1 MDNLSWVPQTGP
13 MLSTATRR
21 IRDRFTIV
29 RQLGGGGM
37 GVVYEAIDQSNGR
50 HVALKTM
57 RAPSGD
63 ALLRFK
69 QEFRALQDIHHP
81 NLITLGDLF
90 EEAGQWWFSMELVRG
105 VNFLAHV
112 RPVSIREPQDSQIG
126 LGETAPQPVMNPV
139 AVRIAPAESPDNKPG
154 PLASSASFDET
165 RLRSALQQLIDGLH
179 ALHAAHKVHR
189 DIKPDNALVTADGRV
204 TILDFGLIGEAQQLE
219 SAVLGTVAYMA
230 PEQAAGRPVGPAAD
244 WYSVGVLL
252 YEALTGRLPFEGKP
266 LEILADKQS
275 RVPPAPSSLVPQLPL
290 DLDGLCVDLL
300 RIEPNER
307 PDFDAIRR
315 RLTPSAPPQS
325 EVEYSGGFF
334 IGRHQEM
341 ETLSRALAE
350 TRNGQARTVLL
361 HGESGVGK
369 SAAMRRFADQASE
382 QTAGLVVL
390 AGRCYEHES
399 VPFKAIDG
407 VIDQLA
413 RTLKRWPRSTVE
425 ALLPR
430 RAAVLLTAFPVLGLV
445 PALAEIPAGPG
456 TMAADPQE
464 QRSRVF
470 TALRELLGRMAERQ
484 PLLLLID
491 DLQWTDADS
500 LALLAGVMSPPDE
513 PSLLLICT
521 LRTGTPALRGTWV
534 DPGRP
539 SSRVQHVHLQQ
550 LSKEEA
556 LILAQ
561 QMAGS
566 RGIPEAGRLQ
576 RLVDEAGGH
585 PLFIQ
590 ELVRHTLSHQK
601 EESPRLDDALW
612 ARIGELPE
620 AAQELLR
627 LCAVMGSPLPMNI
640 AIQAGKLQPDE
651 VERSLARLR
660 SAYLL
665 RASLHGHGPTSS
677 APEFQAVEPY
687 HDRVREV
694 VVERLSPGR
703 QRDFHLRLA
712 EALTATSASDFE
724 AIAYHFDSAGL
735 PERAGPYALQAAEK
749 LVQVLAFERAA
760 RFYGQALK
768 WLRPEDERRREL
780 LIKQAEALIN
790 AGHGYEAAG
799 LLIEA
804 APGADPQQASALRRR
819 AGEQFLFSGYYQQG
833 ITLTQKAFKDLG
845 LYLFTS
851 LWSLLISLL
860 FHQLWLA
867 LRGVGFRIRA
877 AKECSAKELGQIE
890 LLRSC
895 ARGMGSV
902 HLLMGAESSTRWLLT
917 ALRVGEPSRV
927 AVALASRAVSI
938 SIIGAEKNWLHGQR
952 LMTTA
957 DALSLS
963 LEEPL
968 THATLT
974 TQKGYIHHCAG
985 NWLKAASFLAE
996 AEDLLLSRCVG
1007 ITMELAI
1014 LRAMNLSNAYYLG
1027 ELSSI
1032 ESRLQHYL
1040 QDADTRSDRFFAAF
1054 LASSIL
1060 PIVHLMHDRA
1070 EDSWREA
1077 TARIDQ
1083 MQAPTFGHFHICV
1096 ISWKVNSLLYEGRA
1110 DAAHKTRSQE
1120 MPSDAKSVFK
1130 YAQLFR
1136 IIDNDLCA
1144 RCALACAQDASG
1156 SSPSLLRQARK
1167 YVRALERERL
1177 LWADALACNLRAA
1190 TAHLQ
1195 GHLDEAANG
1204 WERAAQLFEGADM
1217 RAHAAVARRRQGQVI
1232 GGDAGRA
1239 LVSAAER
1246 FMLKEGIKSP
1256 ARWTAMLAPAK
1267 LD

>member
-1 MDNLSWVPQTGP
+1 
-13 MLSTATRR
+13 MLSMATRC

-37 GVVYEAIDQSNGR
+37 GIVYEAIDQSNGR

-57 RAPSGD
+57 RAQGGD

-81 NLITLGDLF
+81 NLITLGDLI

-112 RPVSIREPQDSQIG
+112 RPVSVREPQASQIG
-126 LGETAPQPVMNPV
+126 LGETAPQLAMTPIAAKV
-139 AVRIAPAESPDNKPG
+139 APTQRRENKPG
-154 PLASSASFDET
+154 EQEHSQHLGALPLTSSPSFDET
-165 RLRSALQQLIDGLH
+165 RLRAALQQLTDGLH
-179 ALHAAHKVHR
+179 ALHVAHKVHR
-189 DIKPDNALVTADGRV
+189 DIKPDNALVTAQGRV
-204 TILDFGLIGEAQQLE
+204 AILDFGLIGEEQQLE
-219 SAVLGTVAYMA
+219 SGVLGTVAYMA
-230 PEQAAGRPVGPAAD
+230 PEQAAGKPVGPAAD

-252 YEALTGRLPFEGKP
+252 YESLTGRLPFEGKP
-266 LEILADKQS
+266 LEILADKQT
-275 RVPPAPSSLVPQLPL
+275 RVPPAPSSLVPQLPP

-300 RIEPNER
+300 RTEPSER
-307 PDFDAIRR
+307 PDFAEIRR
-315 RLTPSAPPQS
+315 RLTPAASLQS
-325 EVEYSGGFF
+325 EVEQSGGLF

-341 ETLSRALAE
+341 EALYRALAQ

-369 SAAMRRFADQASE
+369 SATMRRFADQALE
-382 QTAGLVVL
+382 RTAGLVVL

-407 VIDQLA
+407 LIDQLA
-413 RTLKRWPRSTVE
+413 RILKRWPRSTVE

-484 PLLLLID
+484 PLLLLVD

-513 PSLLLICT
+513 PALLLICT
-521 LRTGTPALRGTWV
+521 LRTGTPVLRGTWV
-534 DPGRP
+534 DPERT
-539 SSRVQHVHLQQ
+539 STKVQHLYLQQ
-550 LSKEEA
+550 LAKEEA

-566 RGIPEAGRLQ
+566 RGIPESERLQ
-576 RLVDEAGGH
+576 RLVEETGGH

-590 ELVRHTLSHQK
+590 ELVRHTLSHQDDG
-601 EESPRLDDALW
+601 SPRLEDALW
-612 ARIGELPE
+612 ARIGALPE

-627 LCAVMGSPLPMNI
+627 LCAVMGSPLPINL
-640 AIQAGKLQPDE
+640 AIQASSQQPDE
-651 VERSLARLR
+651 VERSIARLR
-660 SAYLL
+660 SANLL
-665 RASLHGHGPTSS
+665 RASLHGRGNDPS
-677 APEFQAVEPY
+677 AGGAQAVEPY

-694 VVERLSPGR
+694 VVERLPPASR
-703 QRDFHLRLA
+703 REVHLRLA
-712 EALTATSASDFE
+712 EALATAPASDPE
-724 AIAYHFDSAGL
+724 ASAYHFDAAGL

-768 WLRPEDERRREL
+768 WLKPDDERRREF

-799 LLIEA
+799 RLIEA

-833 ITLTQKAFKDLG
+833 ITLTQRAFKDLG
-845 LYLFTS
+845 LSLYTS
-851 LWSLLISLL
+851 LWSLLLSLL
-860 FHQLWLA
+860 FHQLWLG
-867 LRGVGFRIRA
+867 LRGIGFRLRA
-877 AKECSAKELGQIE
+877 AKDCSPKELGQID

-902 HLLMGAESSTRWLLT
+902 HLLMGAEASARWLLT

-927 AVALASRAVSI
+927 AVALASRAVSV
-938 SIIGAEKNWLHGQR
+938 SIIGDKKNWQLGQQ

-957 DALSLS
+957 DTLALSL
-963 LEEPL
+963 EDPL
-968 THATLT
+968 AHATLI

-985 NWLKAASFLAE
+985 NWHKAASFLAE
-996 AEDLLLSRCVG
+996 AENLLLSRCTG

-1014 LRAMNLSNAYYLG
+1014 LRSMSLANDYYLG

-1032 ESRLQHYL
+1032 EPRLQHYL
-1040 QDADTRSDRFFAAF
+1040 QDADTRSDRLYSAF

-1070 EDSWREA
+1070 EDSWRESM
-1077 TARIDQ
+1077 ARIDQ
-1083 MQAPTFGHFHICV
+1083 MQAPTFGHFHICI
-1096 ISWKVNSLLYEGRA
+1096 ISWKANSLLYEGRA
-1110 DAAHKTRSQE
+1110 DAAYKTRSQE
-1120 MPSDAKSVFK
+1120 MPRDAKSVFN

-1136 IIDNDLCA
+1136 IVDNDLCA
-1144 RCALACAQDASG
+1144 RCALACALGAEASRANV
-1156 SSPSLLRQARK
+1156 LAQAWK
-1167 YVRALERERL
+1167 HVRSLERERL
-1177 LWADALACNLRAA
+1177 FWADALACNLRAA
-1190 TAHLQ
+1190 IAHLQ
-1195 GHLDEAANG
+1195 GDLDAAATG
-1204 WERAAQLFEGADM
+1204 WERAAHLFERAEM
-1217 RAHAAVARRRQGQVI
+1217 RAYAAVSRRRQGQVV
-1232 GGDAGRA
+1232 GGDAGRT
-1239 LVSAAER
+1239 LVAAAEE
-1246 FMLKEGIKSP
+1246 FMSKEGIRNP
-1256 ARWTAMLAPAK
+1256 ARWAAMLAPAK

>member
-1 MDNLSWVPQTGP
+1 
-13 MLSTATRR
+13 MLSMATRC

-57 RAPSGD
+57 RAQSGD

-81 NLITLGDLF
+81 NLITLGDLL

-112 RPVSIREPQDSQIG
+112 RPVLSREPQNSQIG
-126 LGETAPQPVMNPV
+126 FGETAPQPAAAPV
-139 AVRIAPAESPDNKPG
+139 EVKAEPTERSENKPDAAVH
-154 PLASSASFDET
+154 PRQFSADPPGAHPSFAET
-165 RLRSALQQLIDGLH
+165 RLRAALQQLIDGLH
-179 ALHAAHKVHR
+179 ALHVAHKVHR
-189 DIKPDNALVTADGRV
+189 DIKPDNALVTEQGRV
-204 TILDFGLIGEAQQLE
+204 VILDFGLIGEAQQLE
-219 SAVLGTVAYMA
+219 SAVIGTIAYMA

-252 YEALTGRLPFEGKP
+252 YEALTGRLPFKGKA

-275 RVPPAPSSLVPQLPL
+275 RVPPAPSRLVPQLPP
-290 DLDGLCVDLL
+290 DLDKLCMDLL
-300 RIEPNER
+300 RTEPSER
-307 PDFDAIRR
+307 PDFAEIRR
-315 RLTPSAPPQS
+315 RLTPAAPPQS
-325 EVEYSGGFF
+325 EVEPSGGFF

-341 ETLSRALAE
+341 ETLSRTLTE
-350 TRNGQARTVLL
+350 TRSGQARTVLL

-369 SAAMRRFADQASE
+369 SAAMRRFADQAAE
-382 QTAGLVVL
+382 RTAGLIVL

-407 VIDQLA
+407 LIDQLA
-413 RTLKRWPRSTVE
+413 RTLKRWPRATVE

-521 LRTGTPALRGTWV
+521 LRTGTQVLRGTWV
-534 DPGRP
+534 DPARP
-539 SSRVQHVHLQQ
+539 SSRVQHLHLQH

-556 LILAQ
+556 LHLAQ

-576 RLVDEAGGH
+576 RLVEEAGGH

-590 ELVRHTLSHQK
+590 ELVRHTISHQAD
-601 EESPRLDDALW
+601 ESPRLDDALW

-627 LCAVMGSPLPMNI
+627 LCAVMGSPLPTNI
-640 AIQAGKLQPDE
+640 AVQASALAPDE

-665 RASLHGHGPTSS
+665 RASLSGRDHDSS
-677 APEFQAVEPY
+677 APESQSVEPY
-687 HDRVREV
+687 HDRVREL
-694 VVERLSPGR
+694 VVERLSPER
-703 QRDFHLRLA
+703 RRDFHQRLA
-712 EALTATSASDFE
+712 EALTATLASDPE
-724 AIAYHFDSAGL
+724 AIAYHFDGAGL

-768 WLRPEDERRREL
+768 WLKPEDARRREF

-790 AGHGYEAAG
+790 AGHGYEAAER
-799 LLIEA
+799 LIEA
-804 APGADPQQASALRRR
+804 ANGADAQQASALRRR

-833 ITLTQKAFKDLG
+833 ITLTQRAFKDLG
-845 LYLFTS
+845 LHLFTS
-851 LWSLLISLL
+851 LWSLLVSLL

-877 AKECSAKELGQIE
+877 AQDCSAKELGQIE

-902 HLLMGAESSTRWLLT
+902 HLLMGGEASTRWLLT

-938 SIIGAEKNWLHGQR
+938 SIIGNEKNWLLGQR
-952 LMTTA
+952 LMATA
-957 DALSLS
+957 DTLTLSLQD
-963 LEEPL
+963 PL
-968 THATLT
+968 AHATLI

-985 NWLKAASFLAE
+985 NWRQAASFLTE
-996 AEDLLLSRCVG
+996 AENLLLSRCVG

-1014 LRAMNLSNAYYLG
+1014 LRSMNLSNSYYLG
-1027 ELSSI
+1027 EVGSI
-1032 ESRLQHYL
+1032 EPRAQHYL
-1040 QDADTRSDRFFAAF
+1040 QDADTRSDRFYGAF

-1060 PIVHLMHDRA
+1060 PIVHLIHDRA

-1077 TARIDQ
+1077 TARIEK
-1083 MQAPTFGHFHICV
+1083 MKAPTFGHFHICL
-1096 ISWKVNSLLYEGRA
+1096 ISWKANSFLYEGRA
-1110 DAAHKTRSQE
+1110 DVAYKVRFQE
-1120 MPSDAKSVFK
+1120 MPSDAKSVFR

-1136 IIDNDLCA
+1136 IVDHDLCA

-1156 SSPSLLRQARK
+1156 SRSSLLRQARNHI
-1167 YVRALERERL
+1167 RALERERL
-1177 LWADALACNLRAA
+1177 PWADALACNLDA
-1190 TAHLQ
+1190 TVAHLQ
-1195 GHLDEAANG
+1195 GNPDEAANG
-1204 WERAAQLFEGADM
+1204 WGRSAQLFETADM
-1217 RAHAAVARRRQGQVI
+1217 KFHAAIARCRQGQVV
-1232 GGDAGRA
+1232 GGAAGRA
-1239 LVSAAER
+1239 LVTAAEL
-1246 FMLKEGIKSP
+1246 FMRNEGIKNP
-1256 ARWTAMLAPAK
+1256 ARWIAMLAPAK